1 MEEEGEVEEFEEI
14 EKKFEETKRVKM
26 VEIDYNWGKDGNG
39 LMISVRD
46 DDLDALKLAKIAL
59 KIYKKLRAYDMGS
72 RA

>member
-1 MEEEGEVEEFEEI
+1 
-14 EKKFEETKRVKM
+14 M

-39 LMISVRD
+39 LMITVRD
-46 DDLDALKLAKIAL
+46 DDLDALELARIAL